1 VAFKTRPTI
10 LAPFALAACALV
22 PPATASGQDAPPA
35 PAVAAASGRIAS
47 QADLFAHNVM
57 IAKPDV
63 AAAAAQALLD
73 ESISPE
79 DLAAAVDGGNL
90 GQRLEAAFRRSRRAG
105 DLAGPAAALES
116 KLEAGRRSLARQLS
130 RIDEAVGML
139 VGPMRGQELAKSRLM
154 AAGDHAV
161 PALLRP
167 VVEGRDS
174 GMEAACTRMLIEL
187 RSQAALPL
195 AQALR
200 ELDAGAQRKVCA
212 ILGQLGSPVA
222 VPFLLDVAQ
231 AKGATGDV
239 SGAALA
245 AVRALGAAE
254 EAAHSAYAQEAR
266 RFLAADPS
274 LAAHPAEGSQLVWAW
289 TEFGGL
295 SGQPI
300 STAVYFDSMA
310 MLLARRAL
318 ELDPSDSGAL
328 AAFVA
333 ADLRREQRAGE
344 GTVDPL
350 FGTGD
355 RSAAY
360 FAAVSGAAVMQEV
373 VQIGLELKDPV
384 IVRAGLQALRRSA
397 DLAGLVA
404 DGSAPAVKVLDHD
417 DRSLRVEAALALASV
432 TPSSS
437 FSGSDQVVPVLAQ
450 ALRAG
455 GASSAGIVAS
465 GTEVGQ
471 RVASMAQSAG
481 FEPLT
486 AVSDAEEYRALASR
500 NGGTDLVV
508 IAGDGGWARKEFET
522 IRGGSGG
529 SAVAVLFVV
538 PAADVDSLS
547 SMDGAGRVAVVSSDV
562 SEDGFR
568 AGIAAVVPPAAAGAG
583 SGPSRAAEAVAALE
597 RIGVSRSEVY
607 RLADAESILISAMEA
622 QEGPV
627 LSSIASVLA
636 WVDSERAQRAVIEAA
651 LSSSGEDQVALLGSV
666 TAGARRFGGKAST
679 AQMNSLRD
687 LVRSSTGATADA
699 VATAVGALGLPSA
712 EAVDLVL
719 KFRVPGASAPAA
731 APAGDAPAEAASE
744 APAEEGS
751 AAGDG
756 GSEGG

>member
-1 VAFKTRPTI
+1 MAFKTRPTI
-10 LAPFALAACALV
+10 IAPFALAACAAWPL
-22 PPATASGQDAPPA
+22 AAASGQDTPPA
-35 PAVAAASGRIAS
+35 AAVAASAGRIAT

-63 AAAAAQALLD
+63 AIAAAQALLD

-79 DLAAAVDGGNL
+79 DLASAVDGGNL
-90 GQRLEAAFRRSRRAG
+90 AQRLEAAFRRSRGAA
-105 DLAGPAAALES
+105 DLAAPASALES
-116 KLEAGRRSLARQLS
+116 KLESGRRSLARQLS

-167 VVEGRDS
+167 VVEGRDA

-200 ELDAGAQRKVCA
+200 ELEPGAQRKVCA
-212 ILGQLGSPVA
+212 VLGQLGSPVA

-231 AKGATGDV
+231 AKGVTSDV
-239 SGAALA
+239 SGAALS

-254 EAAHSAYAQEAR
+254 QAAHVAYAEEAR
-266 RFLAADPS
+266 RFLSADPS
-274 LAAHPAEGSQLVWAW
+274 LAAHPSEDAQLVWTW

-300 STAVYFDSMA
+300 STAVYFDSVA
-310 MLLARRAL
+310 MMLARRAL
-318 ELDPSDSGAL
+318 ELDPADSGAL

-344 GTVDPL
+344 ATVDPL
-350 FGTGD
+350 FGGQE
-355 RSAAY
+355 RSAAF
-360 FAAVSGAAVMQEV
+360 FAAVSGASVMQEAV
-373 VQIGLELKDPV
+373 RIGLDLKDPV

-397 DLAGLVA
+397 GLAGLVG
-404 DGSAPAVKVLDHD
+404 DGSAPAVTVLGHD
-417 DRSLRVEAALALASV
+417 DRALRIEAALALASV
-432 TPSSS
+432 RPTSS
-437 FSGSDQVVPVLAQ
+437 FAGSDQVVPVLAQ

-465 GTEVGQ
+465 GTELGQ
-471 RVASMAQSAG
+471 RAASMAQAAG

-486 AVSDAEEYRALASR
+486 AVTAADEYRALASR
-500 NGGTDLVV
+500 SGGTDLVV
-508 IAGDGGWARKEFET
+508 IAGDGGWARKELEA
-522 IRGGSGG
+522 IRAGSGG
-529 SAVAVLFVV
+529 SAVGALLVV
-538 PAADVDSLS
+538 PADDVDSLS
-547 SMDGAGRVAVVSSDV
+547 SLAAGRVAVVSSEV
-562 SEDGFR
+562 SDEGFR
-568 AGIAAVVPPAAAGAG
+568 AGIAAVVPPAAAGAA

-597 RIGVSRSEVY
+597 RIGMVGGDVY
-607 RLADAESILISAMEA
+607 RLADAESILIGAMQS

-627 LSSIASVLA
+627 LASIASVLA
-636 WVDSERAQRAVIEAA
+636 WIDSERAQRAVIEAA
-651 LSSSGEDQVALLGSV
+651 LSATGEDQVALLGSV
-666 TAGARRFGGKAST
+666 TEGARRFGGKAST
-679 AQMNSLRD
+679 AQMNALRE

-699 VATAVGALGLPSA
+699 LAAAVGALGLPSA

-719 KFRVPGASAPAA
+719 KLRVPGSGGAAA
-731 APAGDAPAEAASE
+731 APEAE
-744 APAEEGS
+744 APAEGAAEAPQEDGS
-751 AAGDG
+751 TAGDG
-756 GSEGG
+756 ESAGG